1 MPVVTVRLKNME
13 KHANDRGLLIPT
25 PIESP
30 EQKFV
35 RFVGLPT
42 AGLRVLRASL
52 SDQQA
57 YYMPGPFPE
66 TIEYG
71 MEFETGSGHP
81 PADFFE
87 RFDNRYTTASKELQD
102 AVRSL
107 AEGFEGID
115 EKVAAVVEFVASKFR
130 YGSRNMSLEEPQLV
144 CDVVR
149 GNCIDINTMLMAS
162 LYAIDVECA
171 YVAGYYFEAGTEPT
185 TTGMHCWVATNSD
198 GGLRYWDIAHY
209 LKRDLRSV
217 EPGLNPVDGA
227 RYAVSRGRGLRFE
240 IDDEVTIETSHLIQ
254 PRWIIEDGKSVISSV
269 TASLDAVWWDVD
281 ETSEAASMKAKWA
294 CKPTT
299 QVEATAETAAERSP
313 AQVS

>member
-1 MPVVTVRLKNME
+1 MPVVTVRLKNIE
-13 KHANDRGLLIPT
+13 KHADDRGLLIPI
-25 PIESP
+25 PIDSP
-30 EQKFV
+30 EQRFV

-42 AGLRVLRASL
+42 DSLRVVRASL
-52 SDQQA
+52 SHQQA
-57 YYMPGPFPE
+57 YYMPGPFSAP
-66 TIEYG
+66 IEYG
-71 MEFETGSGHP
+71 MEFEVGSGRP
-81 PADFFE
+81 SADFFE
-87 RFDNRYTTASKELQD
+87 RFANRYTTASKKLQD

-107 AEGFEGID
+107 AEDCEGVD
-115 EKVAAVVEFVASKFR
+115 QKVAAVVEFVASKFN

-198 GGLRYWDIAHY
+198 AGLRYWDIAHY

-217 EPGLNPVDGA
+217 EPGLNPVEGA
-227 RYAVSRGRGLRFE
+227 RYAVSRGRGLKFE

-269 TASLDAVWWDVD
+269 TASLDAVWWEVD
-281 ETSEAASMKAKWA
+281 ETSEAGSMKAKWA
-294 CKPTT
+294 CKPTPK
-299 QVEATAETAAERSP
+299 VGATVETAPERSP
-313 AQVS
+313 AEVS